1 MNWDAIDFD
10 WNQAR
15 AFLAAVETG
24 SFSAAARTLGQTQPT
39 ISRQISALEAAL
51 GVVLFER
58 SRRSLTPTQTGFAL
72 AEHVRAMA
80 DGAIAVRLA
89 ATGRSDAVEGLVT
102 IAATSLFASRQ
113 LAPVVAQLRR
123 EFPGI
128 DLEITASNALQDLK
142 RREADIA
149 VRHARPTQPDLIGRL
164 IGETSAYL
172 CAAPAYLDRCGRPRS
187 LADLANHEFIGFDQP
202 ERTVEGL
209 ASRGLT
215 LDPATIRIF
224 STTGEVQVA
233 LCRAGVGLLVAAAD
247 MIREE
252 GFEPVLQEQFRV
264 DVPTWLVA
272 HRELNTSRRIRLVF
286 DALADRL
293 SPQTKR
299 AAPKGTARPGKRP

>member
-15 AFLAAVETG
+15 AFLAAVQTG
-24 SFSAAARTLGQTQPT
+24 SFSAAARALGQTQPT

-58 SRRSLTPTQTGFAL
+58 SRRSLTPTETGLAL

-80 DGAIAVRLA
+80 DGATAVRLA

-102 IAATSLFASRQ
+102 ITATSLFASRQ
-113 LAPVVAQLRR
+113 LAPVVAQIRR

-149 VRHARPTQPDLIGRL
+149 VRHARPTQADLIGRL
-164 IGETSAYL
+164 IGETAAYL
-172 CAAPAYLDRCGRPRS
+172 CAAPVYFDRCGRPRS
-187 LADLANHEFIGFDQP
+187 LADLANHEFIGFDHP

-209 ASRGLT
+209 ASRGLAI
-215 LDPATIRIF
+215 DPATIRTF
-224 STTGEVQVA
+224 SSTGEVQVA

-247 MIREE
+247 TIRDE
-252 GFEPVLQEQFRV
+252 GFEPVLQDQFRV

-299 AAPKGTARPGKRP
+299 AAPKGTARVAR

>member
-1 MNWDAIDFD
+1 MNWGAIDFD

-15 AFLAAVETG
+15 AFLAAVQTG

-39 ISRQISALEAAL
+39 ISRQISALETAL

-58 SRRSLTPTQTGFAL
+58 SRRSLTPTDTGLAL

-102 IAATSLFASRQ
+102 ITATSLFASRQ
-113 LAPVVAQLRR
+113 LAPVVAEIRR

-149 VRHARPTQPDLIGRL
+149 VRHARPTQADLIGRL
-164 IGETSAYL
+164 IGETTAYL
-172 CAAPAYLDRCGRPRS
+172 CATPAYFDRCGRPRS
-187 LADLANHEFIGFDQP
+187 LADLTHHEFIGFDQS
-202 ERTVEGL
+202 ERTAEGL
-209 ASRGLT
+209 ASHGLT
-215 LDPATIRIF
+215 IDPATIRTF

-233 LCRAGVGLLVAAAD
+233 LCRADVGLLVAATD
-247 MIREE
+247 LIHEE
-252 GFEPVLQEQFRV
+252 GFEPILQDQFRV

-293 SPQTKR
+293 STQKKR
-299 AAPKGTARPGKRP
+299 AAPGGTARVTR